1 MTHLSGSEL
10 VDLIESSPTLPAGR
24 VRHVEAC
31 ERCRAEVEALRAVL
45 TLAQSDEGAEP
56 SPLFW
61 DHFAARVAEAVRH
74 EAPAASAHAGLAWL
88 RSPLVTW
95 AAASTVAVLT
105 VMTIAWRTT
114 LHAPAPAGPAQASTA
129 RPGATSASTPP
140 DSAGD
145 DVDADEAWAVV
156 RAAAVDLRW
165 EDAHA
170 AGISAHPGAIEDVAL
185 ELSADER
192 AELARLL
199 NEDLKHGA

>member
-1 MTHLSGSEL
+1 MTHLSRSEL
-10 VDLIESSPTLPAGR
+10 VDLIESPTLPASR
-24 VRHVEAC
+24 VQHVEAC
-31 ERCRAEVEALRAVL
+31 ETCRAEVEALRAVM

-88 RSPLVTW
+88 RTPLVTW

-129 RPGATSASTPP
+129 SPGATSASTPP
-140 DSAGD
+140 SSAGD